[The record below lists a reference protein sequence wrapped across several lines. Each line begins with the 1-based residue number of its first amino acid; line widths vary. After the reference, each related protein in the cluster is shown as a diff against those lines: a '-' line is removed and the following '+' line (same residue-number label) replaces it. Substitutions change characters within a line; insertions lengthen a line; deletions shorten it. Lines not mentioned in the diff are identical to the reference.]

1 MKQLKKI
8 AFIFLFIVGVT
19 QLQAKDVP
27 ATFRELPNKAQTFL
41 NNHFSALKI
50 SYVIKDKGF
59 FSTEYEVTLENGVQV
74 EFNQDGDWK
83 SVDGQDRSIPTA
95 FIPTKITKYI
105 KEKFPNMTISK
116 IEKDSQKYEVELNGD
131 LDLEFNLNGDYLRMD

>member
-8 AFIFLFIVGVT
+8 AFILLFIVGVT

-27 ATFRELPNKAQTFL
+27 VTFRELPNKAQTFL

-95 FIPTKITKYI
+95 FIPAKITKYI